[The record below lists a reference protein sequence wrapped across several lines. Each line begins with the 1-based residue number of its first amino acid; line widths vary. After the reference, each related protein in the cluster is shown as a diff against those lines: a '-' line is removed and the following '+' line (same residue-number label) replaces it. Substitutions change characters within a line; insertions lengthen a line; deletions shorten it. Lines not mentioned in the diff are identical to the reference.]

1 MSITLVSDED
11 TYKTCGIESET
22 EKRSKQLKDVF
33 RHVIEYFQK
42 HNPNPTTELIYKNP
56 YELLVAVILSARCTD
71 KRVNSVTRELFEK
84 YPTPDSLANATPGE
98 VCMYIGS
105 ITFPNNKSEY
115 LVGMAK
121 VLVTKY
127 GGHVPTDENKLQK
140 LPGVGKK
147 TASVVMATLFNE
159 PTIAVDTHVF
169 RVADRI
175 GLSTNATTPSETAEQ
190 LSLHTPKNVMSKMS
204 HWLVLHGR
212 YVCTARNPECG
223 KCGIREFCRYNN
235 TTKGVNKDATKDAWL
250 DKASIPDVH
259 T

>member
-1 MSITLVSDED
+1 MNITPVSDKD
-11 TYKTCGIESET
+11 VSKTCGIESET
-22 EKRSKQLKDVF
+22 EKCSKQTENIFK
-33 RHVIEYFQK
+33 RVIEYFQK
-42 HNPNPTTELIYKNP
+42 ENPNPTTELIYKNP

-71 KRVNSVTRELFEK
+71 KRVNSITPRLFEK
-84 YPTPDSLANATPGE
+84 YPTPDALSKATPEE
-98 VCMYIGS
+98 VYEYISS
-105 ITFPNNKSEY
+105 ITFPNNKSNY

-121 VLVTKY
+121 TLVDKY
-127 GGHVPTDENKLQK
+127 GGNIPTDENRLQK

-147 TASVVMATLFNE
+147 TASVVMATLFSK

-212 YVCTARNPECG
+212 YICTARNPECG
-223 KCGIREFCRYNN
+223 KCGIREFCRYDHMG
-235 TTKGVNKDATKDAWL
+235 TL
-250 DKASIPDVH
+250 
-259 T
+259 